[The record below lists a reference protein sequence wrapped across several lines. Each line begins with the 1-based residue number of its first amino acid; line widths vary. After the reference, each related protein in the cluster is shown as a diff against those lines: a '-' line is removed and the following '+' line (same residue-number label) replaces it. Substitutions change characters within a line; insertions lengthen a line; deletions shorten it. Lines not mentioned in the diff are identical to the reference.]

1 MSEHNEPRPVAYSG
15 GAPIGREESTNPAAH
30 DMSAAEEIQVLLD
43 LQEVQTNLLR
53 LLHQRDTE
61 LAFAWF
67 WFMIAV
73 SALGYVLL
81 GGAA

>member
-1 MSEHNEPRPVAYSG
+1 M
-15 GAPIGREESTNPAAH
+15 T
-30 DMSAAEEIQVLLD
+30 AAEEIQVLLD
-43 LQEVQTNLLR
+43 LQEVQTNLLH

-73 SALGYVLL
+73 SALGYVLM
-81 GGAA
+81 GGVA